1 MSEMGG
7 QWRSAAIGALVRDS
21 EVHKA
26 VYTDPDLFKLEMD
39 RVFRSTWVY
48 VGHGSQIPRA
58 GDYVTTQIGPEAVVM
73 VRKADGGISVLINRC
88 AHKGVRLVSEGSG
101 NTGKFFRC
109 PYHAWTF
116 GTDGALQNVPVKEG
130 YQSNGFEAAEGRLG
144 LARAGAVEVYRDFV
158 FCRLNEQGMGFAEFF
173 GDSLSTIDNM
183 IDRSPA
189 GRLEIAGG
197 VLRYMHQCNWKMLA
211 ENQTDACHPMVA
223 HESSAG
229 TTVRLWNEQPEGT
242 PKPMAVEQ
250 FAPFVNS
257 YKFFENMGIRIWP
270 NGHGHTGVSDSIH
283 AAYSPIPGYF
293 EAMVEAYGR
302 ERTERILGDVRHNTM
317 YFPNIMVKGPI
328 QTIRVFKPIAV
339 DKTLV
344 ESWTFRLVGAPDLL
358 FERTCMYNRLI
369 NSPASIVGHDDLEV
383 YERAQQGLQTDMRE
397 WVNIGRWFDSA
408 EGRSGAEVV
417 RGTSEAQMR
426 NQFRAWVR
434 FMGGEAEASL

>member
-158 FCRLNEQGMGFAEFF
+158 FCRLNEAGYGVCRVFRGFAV
-173 GDSLSTIDNM
+173 DHRQH
-183 IDRSPA
+183 DRS
-189 GRLEIAGG
+189 
-197 VLRYMHQCNWKMLA
+197 LA
-211 ENQTDACHPMVA
+211 RWQT
-223 HESSAG
+223 
-229 TTVRLWNEQPEGT
+229 
-242 PKPMAVEQ
+242 
-250 FAPFVNS
+250 
-257 YKFFENMGIRIWP
+257 
-270 NGHGHTGVSDSIH
+270 
-283 AAYSPIPGYF
+283 
-293 EAMVEAYGR
+293 
-302 ERTERILGDVRHNTM
+302 
-317 YFPNIMVKGPI
+317 
-328 QTIRVFKPIAV
+328 
-339 DKTLV
+339 
-344 ESWTFRLVGAPDLL
+344 
-358 FERTCMYNRLI
+358 
-369 NSPASIVGHDDLEV
+369 
-383 YERAQQGLQTDMRE
+383 
-397 WVNIGRWFDSA
+397 
-408 EGRSGAEVV
+408 
-417 RGTSEAQMR
+417 
-426 NQFRAWVR
+426 
-434 FMGGEAEASL
+434 